1 MKNIKG
7 KVAIVT
13 GAGSGLGKAISK
25 YLGENGVIVAIAD
38 IDITSANET
47 LNSIIEQG
55 GDGFVIEVDVGDAE
69 AIERM
74 ICTTHD
80 KCGRIDF
87 LFNNAGAAI
96 NGEFK
101 DMTLKHWQKMFD
113 VNFWGI
119 VYACKSVYPVMINQ
133 GYGSIINV
141 TSFAGLLPGGLMAS
155 YSASKFAAVGFTLNL
170 RSEAKQY
177 GINVTALC
185 PGYLET
191 PMHESA
197 QNVSDYVVEHD
208 KKYRAK
214 KHNWPAPEDCINHM
228 MKGVIK
234 NKCIVVSP
242 RAQII
247 FWWLY
252 RLFPSFIPWIW
263 SKIILRMKKEHA
275 GGKQ

>member
-1 MKNIKG
+1 MKSING

-13 GAGSGLGKAISK
+13 GAGSGLGRTIAEYLAKKEAI
-25 YLGENGVIVAIAD
+25 VVVTD
-38 IDITSANET
+38 INIQYATET
-47 LNSIIEQG
+47 LNRINEMGGQG
-55 GDGFVIEVDVGDAE
+55 IVLEIDVGNAE
-69 AIERM
+69 AVNKM
-74 ICTTHD
+74 ISVT
-80 KCGRIDF
+80 KEKFGRIDF

-96 NGEFK
+96 NGEFM
-101 DMTLKHWQKMFD
+101 DMTLDHWKKMMD

-119 VYACKSVYPVMINQ
+119 IYACQSAYPIMIKQ

-141 TSFAGLLPGGLMAS
+141 SSFAGLLPGGLMTS

-197 QNVSDYVVEHD
+197 LNVTDYVIEHD

-214 KHNWPAPEDCINHM
+214 KHNWPTAEKCINHM
-228 MKGVIK
+228 MRGVRK
-234 NKCIVVSP
+234 NKSIVVSP
-242 RAQII
+242 RKQIV
-247 FWWLY
+247 FWWMY
-252 RLFPSFIPWIW
+252 RLFPSMVPWIW
-263 SKIILRMKKEHA
+263 SKVIKKLKMQYA
-275 GGKQ
+275 GIK

>member
-1 MKNIKG
+1 MKRMKG

-13 GAGSGLGKAISK
+13 GAGSGLGKAIAE
-25 YLGENGVIVAIAD
+25 YLAKKGANVVIAD
-38 IDITSANET
+38 INPASANET
-47 LNSIIEQG
+47 LNSVRKQG
-55 GDGFVIEVDVGDAE
+55 GEGFVIEVDVGKAE
-69 AIERM
+69 SVGKM
-74 ICTTHD
+74 ISSAFDTY
-80 KCGRIDF
+80 GRIDF

-101 DMTLKHWQKMFD
+101 DMTLDHWQKMMD

-119 VYACKSVYPVMINQ
+119 LYACQSVYPIMVKQ
-133 GYGSIINV
+133 GFGSIINV
-141 TSFAGLLPGGLMAS
+141 TSFAGLLPGGLMTS
-155 YSASKFAAVGFTLNL
+155 YSTSKFAAVGFTLNL

-177 GINVTALC
+177 GINVIALC

-208 KKYRAK
+208 KKYRAQ
-214 KHNWPAPEDCINHM
+214 KHNWPTPQDCIKHI
-228 MKGVIK
+228 MKGVMK

-242 RAQII
+242 RKQII

-252 RLFPSFIPWIW
+252 RLFPSFVPWIW
-263 SKIILRMKKEHA
+263 SKIISRMKKEHPVS
-275 GGKQ
+275 KK